1 MNEREPNSEHP
12 EDFPWNDVPGD
23 SAVITGTEE
32 PAPAEVVGEDGDEH
46 DLTTAR
52 DRGFE
57 DRYHRDTLS
66 ERLAEEEPESRLRQA
81 PDREAELQG
90 PRRAGG
96 DVLLGESQDANKAG
110 RSDELA
116 AEDAAIHITQE

>member
-23 SAVITGTEE
+23 SAVVTGTEE
-32 PAPAEVVGEDGDEH
+32 PAPAEVFGEDGDEREV
-46 DLTTAR
+46 TTAR
-52 DRGFE
+52 DRRSE
-57 DRYHRDTLS
+57 DMYHRDTLD

-90 PRRAGG
+90 PPRSGG
-96 DVLLGESQDANKAG
+96 DVLVGESGDKQQVG
-110 RSDELA
+110 RTDDLA
-116 AEDAAIHITQE
+116 AEDAAIHIRHE